1 VVSSVGRARLLAVV
15 VAALLALP
23 SMALG
28 ATQVTHSGSLTVTFS
43 FKGKFPDF
51 SALHLQIVRAGQVLY
66 DAPVSSR
73 LCPNPCTPVD
83 PSPHGQSARVLD
95 LEANGERDV
104 VLGLYTGGA
113 HCCYVDQVYR
123 FDPGMLTYV
132 KTEHYFGNAGATI
145 KDLHHDGHLEFVS
158 TNDAFYYRFGS
169 FADSGAP
176 VQIWSFRAGRF
187 TDITRHFPGLIRRD
201 AALWWKLF
209 THHYDAGQSLIAP
222 WAADQELLGHRS
234 LVKRTLA
241 RQLALGHL
249 RGGEISSGRR
259 YVTALQKFLHNQ
271 GYV

>member
-1 VVSSVGRARLLAVV
+1 
-15 VAALLALP
+15 
-23 SMALG
+23 M
-28 ATQVTHSGSLTVTFS
+28 
-43 FKGKFPDF
+43 
-51 SALHLQIVRAGQVLY
+51 
-66 DAPVSSR
+66 
-73 LCPNPCTPVD
+73 
-83 PSPHGQSARVLD
+83 LD
-95 LEANGERDV
+95 LEANGEPDV
-104 VLGLYTGGA
+104 VLGLYTGCA

-123 FDPGMLTYV
+123 PDPGTLTYV

-222 WAADQELLGHRS
+222 WAADQDLLGHRS

-249 RGGEISSGRR
+249 RGGEFQRPPVRHRASEVPAQPGLRLALARLQRLVQRLAGEPGGAAAVEQLDLRAHEPGHVALDVKAGR
-259 YVTALQKFLHNQ
+259 VCT
-271 GYV
+271 